1 MMITIG
7 SSLFFSLIFFPALCY
22 QIGPEFK
29 QGDIKD
35 NFIMPIKNWLA
46 KRRLQRI
53 KKTYKRFQKRFYKK

>member
-46 KRRLQRI
+46 KRRL
-53 KKTYKRFQKRFYKK
+53 